1 MTSELLLVSMLKT
14 CDIIDGQ
21 ALVQSLGKPTGAK
34 TSGEL
39 GDSFIAAALSQF
51 NMNWTRVEV
60 VFDRYT
66 TASHKSRYQVKEG
79 R

>member
-1 MTSELLLVSMLKT
+1 MLKM

-34 TSGEL
+34 TFGEL
-39 GDSFIAAALSQF
+39 ADSFIAAALSHF
-51 NMNWTRVEV
+51 NINCTRVDV

-66 TASHKSRYQVKEG
+66 TASIEAGTRWKREG
-79 R
+79 RTRSVL